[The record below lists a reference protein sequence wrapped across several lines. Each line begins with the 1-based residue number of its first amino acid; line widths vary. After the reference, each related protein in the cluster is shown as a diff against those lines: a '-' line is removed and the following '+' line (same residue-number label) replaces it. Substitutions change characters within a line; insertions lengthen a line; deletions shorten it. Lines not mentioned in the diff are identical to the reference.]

1 MKKILKSSIQ
11 YIGLIS
17 SKPIPENQ
25 IFEIPPG
32 PSLNWLTP
40 MLLLVLCP
48 LESFVNF
55 ESCQRCRNK
64 SLCRKKLCSKLWT
77 MYKAFSICLVALYL
91 LDLGQNV
98 RSIPQSRIWKDP
110 FNSNNIGRLAVIF
123 VRHDYIVVTYV
134 EPFF

>member
-11 YIGLIS
+11 FIGLIS

-55 ESCQRCRNK
+55 ESCQRCRNRVCVEK
-64 SLCRKKLCSKLWT
+64 NYVRNYEQWT
-77 MYKAFSICLVALYL
+77 
-91 LDLGQNV
+91 
-98 RSIPQSRIWKDP
+98 RP
-110 FNSNNIGRLAVIF
+110 FRF
-123 VRHDYIVVTYV
+123 VL
-134 EPFF
+134 

>member
-55 ESCQRCRNK
+55 ESCQRCRNRVCVEK
-64 SLCRKKLCSKLWT
+64 N
-77 MYKAFSICLVALYL
+77 Y
-91 LDLGQNV
+91 V
-98 RSIPQSRIWKDP
+98 RNYEQWAKHFR
-110 FNSNNIGRLAVIF
+110 F
-123 VRHDYIVVTYV
+123 VTISFR
-134 EPFF
+134 FGAKC